1 MQTSNRRILT
11 ICLISLLGSAG
22 LTGCSRHKQAVRT
35 EVGSKPP
42 QAQPAADPKASPQ
55 PATLPPA
62 APPAQTAAAPTPP
75 EAEGAAVQA
84 KEPEETEKDAAAWI
98 EDALG
103 LFQDAQAAWERG
115 ESDVALSLLDET
127 YGLLLKAKVPP
138 DSSLVQ
144 DKNDLR
150 RMIGRT
156 IQQIYAS
163 KPAAVGDNHRTI
175 PLVDNKYVLQEL
187 QLFQTRER
195 RAFEDAYRMSG
206 LYRPLIVEELRA
218 AGMPEEL
225 SWLPMIES
233 WFKVRALSRARAL
246 GMWQFIHSTGSRFGL
261 KQDRWVDE
269 RMDPVKATRAA
280 VKYLDELHSYFGDWT
295 TALAA
300 YNCGEVRVQ
309 NVIRAQ
315 RIDYLDNFWDL
326 YLQLPL
332 ETARFVPRLIA
343 CLLIVNDPAK
353 YGFSLPT
360 PEPAWS
366 FETVRIS
373 QAVKLSALAQ
383 ALGLEPSTLAFYN
396 PELRFDGTPEYEYD
410 LKVPAGF
417 GVQAAAAVAS
427 LPRWIPPEATFF
439 VHYVRSGETVGS
451 IARKYRTTVSAIAR
465 LNNMRRVSLI
475 WPGQRLK
482 IPGRGA
488 PEAALSESAP
498 APAVPPSGKTTY
510 VVRSGDGLDQLARV
524 FATTPEQIRA
534 DNRLAGDSLVAG
546 QALLIVNNRPRGP
559 VRHTVAGGETLFGIA
574 KMYGMGLDEF
584 LGLNRLRTD
593 SVIYAGQELWV
604 APAR

>member
-1 MQTSNRRILT
+1 MHKTERRTYL
-11 ICLISLLGSAG
+11 ICLLMILGSVW
-22 LTGCSRHKQAVRT
+22 LVCCSRHKTPVQAEADWKLT
-35 EVGSKPP
+35 KAQKAEDAKTKGAQIPP
-42 QAQPAADPKASPQ
+42 SAAAPGAQAPAV
-55 PATLPPA
+55 ATPPA
-62 APPAQTAAAPTPP
+62 ALEEPSPQVK
-75 EAEGAAVQA
+75 EGE
-84 KEPEETEKDAAAWI
+84 EPEKDAAALI

-103 LFQDAQAAWERG
+103 TFQEAQAAWERG
-115 ESDVALSLLDET
+115 EADTALALLDET
-127 YGLLLKAKVPP
+127 YGLILKARVPA
-138 DSSLVQ
+138 DSPLVQ

-150 RMIGRT
+150 RMIGRM

-175 PLVDNKYVLQEL
+175 PLVENKYVLQEI
-187 QLFQTRER
+187 QSFQTRER
-195 RAFEDAYRMSG
+195 RPFEDAYRMSG

-218 AGMPEEL
+218 SGMPEEL

-246 GMWQFIHSTGSRFGL
+246 GLWQFIHSTGYRFGL

-269 RMDPVKATRAA
+269 RMDPAKATRAA

-300 YNCGEVRVQ
+300 YNCGEIRVQ

-360 PEPAWS
+360 PEPGLR
-366 FETVRIS
+366 FETVTIR
-373 QAVKLSALAQ
+373 QAVKLSAHAQ

-396 PELRFDGTPEYEYD
+396 PELRFDGTPEYDYD
-410 LKVPAGF
+410 LKVPAGY
-417 GVQAAAAVAS
+417 GEKTAAAVQTQ
-427 LPRWIPPEATFF
+427 PRWIPPEATFF

-482 IPGRGA
+482 IPGRGVPA
-488 PEAALSESAP
+488 AALPESAP
-498 APAVPPSGKTTY
+498 VVNPGEKTTY
-510 VVRSGDGLDQLARV
+510 VVRSGDVLDQLASV
-524 FATTPEQIRA
+524 FGTTAERIKE
-534 DNRLAGDSLVAG
+534 DNNLQSDDLIAGK
-546 QALLIVNNRPRGP
+546 ALSITNNRPRGP
-559 VRHTVAGGETLFGIA
+559 IRHTVNGGETLFGIA
-574 KMYGMGLDEF
+574 KTYGMSLDEF
-584 LGLNRLRTD
+584 LSLNRLQAD
-593 SVIYAGQELWV
+593 SIIYAGQELWV
-604 APAR
+604 TPSK

>member
-1 MQTSNRRILT
+1 MPKTMRRNLLL
-11 ICLISLLGSAG
+11 CLLLVLGSAS
-22 LTGCSRHKQAVRT
+22 LLSCSRHKKPART
-35 EVGSKPP
+35 EPQGKP
-42 QAQPAADPKASPQ
+42 AQTEKAAEAKAGQVQSPPAPAALPAPAVSAPPAADDASPQ
-55 PATLPPA
+55 
-62 APPAQTAAAPTPP
+62 
-75 EAEGAAVQA
+75 A
-84 KEPEETEKDAAAWI
+84 KEEPEKDAAALL
-98 EDALG
+98 EDALSA
-103 LFQDAQAAWERG
+103 FQDAQAAWERG
-115 ESDVALSLLDET
+115 EPDTALALLDDT
-127 YGLLLKAKVPP
+127 YGLILRAKVPA
-138 DSSLVQ
+138 DSPLVQ

-150 RMIGRT
+150 RMIGRM

-175 PLVDNKYVLQEL
+175 PLVENKYVLQEI
-187 QLFQTRER
+187 QSFQTRER
-195 RAFEDAYRMSG
+195 KAFEDAYRMSG

-246 GMWQFIHSTGSRFGL
+246 GLWQFIHSTGYRFGL

-280 VKYLDELHSYFGDWT
+280 VKYLNELHSYFGDWT

-300 YNCGEVRVQ
+300 YNCGEIRVQ

-332 ETARFVPRLIA
+332 ETARFVPRLVA

-353 YGFSLPT
+353 YGFNLPAQ
-360 PEPAWS
+360 EPPLR
-366 FETVRIS
+366 FETVHIN
-373 QAVKLSALAQ
+373 QPVKVSALAQ

-410 LKVPAGF
+410 LKVPVGY
-417 GVQAAAAVAS
+417 GERTAAAIQS
-427 LPRWIPPEATFF
+427 QPRWIPPEATFF

-465 LNNMRRVSLI
+465 LNNMRRVGLI

-482 IPGRGA
+482 IPGRGVPA
-488 PEAALSESAP
+488 AALAESAP
-498 APAVPPSGKTTY
+498 AAVPGAKATY

-524 FATTPEQIRA
+524 FATTAERIKE
-534 DNRLAGDSLVAG
+534 DNKLASDALVAG
-546 QALLIVNNRPRGP
+546 QPLVIANNRPRGP
-559 VRHTVAGGETLFGIA
+559 LRHTVTGGETLFGIA
-574 KMYGMGLDEF
+574 RMYGMSLDDF
-584 LGLNRLRTD
+584 LGLNRLQAD

-604 APAR
+604 APSK